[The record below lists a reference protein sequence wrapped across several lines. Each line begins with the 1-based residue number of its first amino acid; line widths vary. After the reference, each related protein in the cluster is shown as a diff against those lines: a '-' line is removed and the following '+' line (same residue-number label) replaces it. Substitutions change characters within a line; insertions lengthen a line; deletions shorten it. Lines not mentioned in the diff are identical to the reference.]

1 MKKKYLA
8 IVFRVSRCNVILLST
23 EPLSALDV
31 FILRVQQCI
40 SFVAMIRNTSFL
52 QKTGAI
58 TIMLFV
64 GTFSIIPCIQLNIF
78 AICNDAVFND
88 RMMHIAT
95 DSFRIAYVLFI
106 LHSHNLVCGNTSY
119 LKYQVHR
126 IIFTSFI
133 LLPESKLHNLFCAI
147 LCYLIDN

>member
-1 MKKKYLA
+1 MKKKYLSL
-8 IVFRVSRCNVILLST
+8 VFRVSHCNVILLST
-23 EPLSALDV
+23 EPISALYV
-31 FILRVQQCI
+31 FILRAQQCI

-95 DSFRIAYVLFI
+95 DSFRVAYVLFI
-106 LHSHNLVCGNTSY
+106 LHSHNV
-119 LKYQVHR
+119 
-126 IIFTSFI
+126 I
-133 LLPESKLHNLFCAI
+133 LLKGFYTSDILGTQEQIYLFYTSSRI
-147 LCYLIDN
+147 KIT

>member
-1 MKKKYLA
+1 MKKKYISL
-8 IVFRVSRCNVILLST
+8 VFRVSHCNVILLST
-23 EPLSALDV
+23 EPISALYV

-40 SFVAMIRNTSFL
+40 SFVAMIRITSFL

-78 AICNDAVFND
+78 AIWNDAVFND

-106 LHSHNLVCGNTSY
+106 LHSHNV
-119 LKYQVHR
+119 
-126 IIFTSFI
+126 I
-133 LLPESKLHNLFCAI
+133 LLNGFYTSDILISIVTEILETQDQIYLFYTSSRI
-147 LCYLIDN
+147 KIT